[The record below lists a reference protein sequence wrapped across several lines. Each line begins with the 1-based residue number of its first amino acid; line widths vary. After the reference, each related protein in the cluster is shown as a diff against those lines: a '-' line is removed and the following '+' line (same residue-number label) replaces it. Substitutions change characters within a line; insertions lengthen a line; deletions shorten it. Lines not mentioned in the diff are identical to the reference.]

1 MATRV
6 ALRPGSV
13 HNLEAA
19 GAGGKWPMSRHLVI
33 PNESEPMFSKS
44 TLRRHCASFGQLTI
58 IAALLYV
65 CTTAFGAAPESAP
78 KHDRIV
84 VLMSIDGLA
93 NFYMDD
99 PAAELP
105 TIRKLAAEGARAAS
119 MRASDPT
126 VTWPNHTTLVT
137 GVPPARHGVTG
148 NNFFDR
154 AKGERITVIWD
165 PTFDKEEI
173 VRVPTIYDVA
183 KAAGLKTAAVH
194 WPAARNARTLDWAS
208 PDVTNLELTSQYTT
222 PELLKEC
229 QEAGLDLVKMDDG
242 SPRKRDEST
251 AEDDFWTRVF
261 NLIVSKH
268 RPNLALFHVL
278 AVDAT
283 QHARGPRTPPTYA
296 ALKAADNQVREVWD
310 ELQKSFPGNATL
322 IIVSDHGFSLNK
334 ANLPLNAILKKAG
347 LVEMTGTRIT
357 GGDIQVVIQGG
368 SAFIYV
374 IDEANRESIIAR
386 FKQALAS
393 VDGVDKIAEPT
404 EFADYGIGD
413 PRRDPHAPDLMLFAK
428 MGYYFGDTAAGGKDE
443 LRGSHGYDS
452 KLPDLQAVF
461 VASGAGIKPGT
472 NLGPIENTSVAPTIA
487 RLLGI
492 ELPTAEGKVLTKALT
507 E

>member
-1 MATRV
+1 MKSHDLARNV
-6 ALRPGSV
+6 LA
-13 HNLEAA
+13 
-19 GAGGKWPMSRHLVI
+19 LVI
-33 PNESEPMFSKS
+33 CLLSRCE
-44 TLRRHCASFGQLTI
+44 TAS
-58 IAALLYV
+58 AA
-65 CTTAFGAAPESAP
+65 TPTAKA
-78 KHDRIV
+78 DRIV

-93 NFYMDD
+93 NFYLDD
-99 PAAELP
+99 AAAELP

-154 AKGERITVIWD
+154 VQGERRTMIWD
-165 PTFDKEEI
+165 PDFDKEEI

-194 WPAARNARTLDWAS
+194 WPATRNARTLDWAS
-208 PDVTNLELTSQYTT
+208 PDVMKLELTSKYTT
-222 PELLKEC
+222 PALLKEC
-229 QEAGLDLVKMDDG
+229 QDAGLNLVKMDDG

-261 NLIVSKH
+261 NRIVNNH

-310 ELQKSFPGNATL
+310 GLQKSFPGKATL
-322 IIVSDHGFSLNK
+322 VIVSDHGFSLNQ
-334 ANLPLNAILKKAG
+334 ANIPLNAALKKAG

-357 GGDIQVVIQGG
+357 GGDIQIVVQGG

-374 IDEANRESIIAR
+374 IDEANRESIIGR
-386 FKQALAS
+386 FKTAFAG
-393 VDGVDKIAEPT
+393 VDGVDKIVGPE
-404 EFADYGIGD
+404 EFVEYGIGD

-428 MGYYFGDTAAGGKDE
+428 MGYYFGDTAAGNKNE

-452 KLPDLQAVF
+452 KLPDLQAIF

-472 NLGPIENTSVAPTIA
+472 KLGPIENTSVAPTIA

-492 ELPTAEGKVLTKALT
+492 ELPTAEGKVLTEALS